1 MFGKMKIHHLLMGMV
16 SILFLF
22 SSILFGFCPER
33 VFIREGLK
41 IVPHRIKTGEQARL
55 QVTVKRPGRSLSIK
69 TVELLSPRKEVIYSD
84 DTIGPSGETMDGE
97 RVSKYD
103 YTYDS
108 KSIPLTIGDQ
118 FKPGENWVR
127 IEVGYYYAYR
137 DDKGNSRWDYE
148 KSRFESSF
156 YVRQ

>member
-1 MFGKMKIHHLLMGMV
+1 
-16 SILFLF
+16 
-22 SSILFGFCPER
+22 
-33 VFIREGLK
+33 
-41 IVPHRIKTGEQARL
+41 
-55 QVTVKRPGRSLSIK
+55 
-69 TVELLSPRKEVIYSD
+69 
-84 DTIGPSGETMDGE
+84 MDGE